1 MSVFSPKNGLDERWA
16 KAVDD
21 DWLLEKF
28 KFYLLFQ
35 NFDWFFDWLNIAFQ
49 DFCKRKMFSKLA
61 CDIHEIGTQNLDFFY
76 NCHMITSTPC
86 EVFEGEKTFCEWRVT
101 LKKRS
106 KIRLLF
112 TALPQIYFTTIKGHN
127 FLFAVTHSHF
137 NFTFNHKIDIF

>member
-1 MSVFSPKNGLDERWA
+1 
-16 KAVDD
+16 
-21 DWLLEKF
+21 
-28 KFYLLFQ
+28 
-35 NFDWFFDWLNIAFQ
+35 
-49 DFCKRKMFSKLA
+49 
-61 CDIHEIGTQNLDFFY
+61 
-76 NCHMITSTPC
+76 MITSTPC

-137 NFTFNHKIDIF
+137 NFTFNHKSDIFWRSGTVFLLDWTHSILPNQYFSVTNTTPITQGTFTYVAVGDDGKKRKIHPI